1 MPFKAEV
8 LAGVLLLL
16 FAAGVA
22 LIGWS
27 LPPDELG
34 GDGPIYYFHS
44 IGVGS
49 FVFDLPSFI
58 SSNRAATNT
67 LMWIAGTTAAVGV
80 SMLAYAWI
88 RIRLQTHNSAM
99 PIRQDTTTSPR

>member
-1 MPFKAEV
+1 MPFKAEA

-16 FAAGVA
+16 FAACVA

-67 LMWIAGTTAAVGV
+67 LMWIAGTTAASGMAILIY
-80 SMLAYAWI
+80 SAI
-88 RIRLQTHNSAM
+88 RM
-99 PIRQDTTTSPR
+99 YRQSRKTPMATQQAVAKNET